1 MVGTLELFDLMA
13 LLNDTVCARWHF
25 DVIGRNKESLT
36 VVFYNFGKSSLD
48 IPYPGGP
55 LLVQVSGT
63 FENGTSFLKS
73 AAATEGAVFD
83 SFSGRGF
90 ISGWYGEDYSSYIFG
105 GGPFAKPDMP
115 LQLDIL
121 GNDIDVYGT
130 IWLTPV
136 GLNPQRP
143 NEAYH

>member
-1 MVGTLELFDLMA
+1 MIRCVF
-13 LLNDTVCARWHF
+13 RWHF
-25 DVIGRNKESLT
+25 DVIGRTGASLS
-36 VVFYNFGKSSLD
+36 VVFYNFGKCSLD
-48 IPYPGGP
+48 VPYPGGP

-83 SFSGRGF
+83 SFSSRGM
-90 ISGWYGEDYSSYIFG
+90 ISGWYGKNYSSYIFG

-136 GLNPQRP
+136 VMNRQRS
-143 NEAYH
+143 NEAPD